1 MNHFLHKGL
10 SDRTIHVVL
19 VGAGGTGSRMLENL
33 ANLHRA
39 LTALGHPGGLHVCV
53 IDSDVVSSS
62 NIGRQAF
69 YPCDI
74 GSYKAATLV
83 NRINMSMGV
92 QWEARIERLTTKT
105 SFGYG
110 KVDLMIGA
118 VDNRSAR
125 LAMLRVLEARQG
137 GPTYWLDLGNR
148 SNDGQFLLGEVN
160 HRDRKTD
167 DKARLPHIGELFPE
181 LIDSA
186 QDKESDEEPSC
197 SLAEALEKQS
207 LFINPSVAC
216 MASSLLWNLLHKG
229 QIDFHGGFVNL
240 SAGSVMQIPIDT
252 EFWGR
257 FGIER
262 NGRRKKVV
270 QPSKKAL
277 AANLPA

>member
-1 MNHFLHKGL
+1 MIHYLHKGL

-39 LTALGHPGGLHVCV
+39 MIALGHPGGLQVCV
-53 IDSDVVSSS
+53 LDDDVVSSS
-62 NIGRQAF
+62 NVGRQAF

-83 NRINMSMGV
+83 NRTNMSMGV
-92 QWEARIERLTTKT
+92 NWEARIERMTTKT
-105 SFGYG
+105 SFGHG
-110 KVDLMIGA
+110 KVDFMIGA

-137 GPTYWLDLGNR
+137 CLTYWLDLGNR
-148 SNDGQFLLGEVN
+148 SSDGQFVLGQVS

-167 DKARLPHIGELFPE
+167 DKARLPHVGELFPE

-186 QDKESDEEPSC
+186 QDKESDDEPSC

-229 QIDFHGGFVNL
+229 QIEFHGGFVNL
-240 SAGSVMQIPIDT
+240 NAGSVMPVPIDPD
-252 EFWGR
+252 FWSR
-257 FGIER
+257 FGVYR
-262 NGRRKKVV
+262 DGRRRKVI
-270 QPSKKAL
+270 QPSKKVSPS
-277 AANLPA
+277 LPA